1 MSVLLY
7 MHKIQYNDEL
17 SNRRIME
24 DVDVKYYTFNAFLFS
39 NIKHNSSYELTIGA
53 LCVVEDYNFTQLKIN

>member
-1 MSVLLY
+1 
-7 MHKIQYNDEL
+7 
-17 SNRRIME
+17 ME